1 MMQEQSVKGLMSEGN
16 IWKQLFFFSVPLV
29 LGNIFQQLYNA
40 VDSIIVGNFVGRQ
53 ALAAVTS
60 SSPVINMLI
69 SFFMGLSIG
78 AGVVISRYFG
88 ANNKQGVSD
97 SVHTSMAVILVS
109 GIVMTF
115 IGIWLTP
122 SILQWV
128 GVPTDVMN
136 DSILYLKI
144 YFYGIVGVMVY
155 NMGSGVLRAL
165 GDSKTPLYFL
175 IFSSF
180 VNIAL
185 DYAFVVYLHMG
196 ISGVAWATLISQC
209 LSAVLVCLLMMKGN
223 EHYQL
228 QLHKLKIHRS
238 ILKEVI
244 RVGLP
249 SGVQNAIVSFSNVI
263 VQSNINAFGSV
274 AMAGCG
280 AYTKIDGF
288 AILPVTSYSMA
299 ITTFTGQ
306 NIGAGRFDR
315 VRKGTKVCLV
325 LSLSTTF
332 LISILLFVLGDL
344 VLSIFSNDPDVIA
357 YGHTM
362 LSLLVPG
369 YFLLAISH
377 TISGVLR
384 GANKAASAML
394 IIISCWCGLR
404 MAWILT
410 TVPIFHNIQVV
421 LLGWPISW
429 LVSTIIFLVY
439 YRYAHWLPRDTK
451 GAQ

>member
-1 MMQEQSVKGLMSEGN
+1 MQERSTKGLMSEGN
-16 IWKQLFFFSVPLV
+16 IWKQLLFFSIPLV

-88 ANNKQGVSD
+88 ANDREGLSR
-97 SVHTSMAVILVS
+97 SIHTSMALILIA

-115 IGIWLTP
+115 VGIFLTP
-122 SILQWV
+122 YILQWV
-128 GVPTDVMN
+128 GVPQDVMEN
-136 DSILYLKI
+136 SIIYLKI

-175 IFSSF
+175 IFSSL
-180 VNIAL
+180 VNIVL
-185 DYAFVVYLHMG
+185 DYAFVVYLHMT

-209 LSAVLVCLLMMKGN
+209 LSAFLVCLLMMKGN

-228 QLHKLKIHRS
+228 KLNQLKIQPS
-238 ILKEVI
+238 IFSEVI

-249 SGVQNAIVSFSNVI
+249 SGIQNAIVSFSNVI

-288 AILPVTSYSMA
+288 AILPVMSYSMA

-315 VRKGTKVCLV
+315 VRQGTKVCLI
-325 LSLSTTF
+325 LSLITTF
-332 LISILLFVLGDL
+332 FISLLLFLFGDFA
-344 VLSIFSNDPDVIA
+344 LSIFSNDADVIE
-357 YGHTM
+357 YGHIM
-362 LSLLVPG
+362 LRLVVPG

-377 TISGVLR
+377 AISGVLR

-394 IIISCWCGLR
+394 IVISCWCGLR
-404 MAWILT
+404 MAWILIS
-410 TVPIFHNIQVV
+410 VPIFHSIHVV

-429 LVSTIIFLVY
+429 LVSTLIFIFY
-439 YRYAHWLPRDTK
+439 YRHGHWLPKEVT
-451 GAQ
+451 GAPN

>member
-1 MMQEQSVKGLMSEGN
+1 MKETSGN
-16 IWKQLFFFSVPLV
+16 SYYFSQYRLCWEIFFNSYTMLST
-29 LGNIFQQLYNA
+29 L
-40 VDSIIVGNFVGRQ
+40 IIVGNFVGRQ

-88 ANNKQGVSD
+88 AHDKDGLAKSI
-97 SVHTSMAVILVS
+97 HTSMALIILA

-115 IGIWLTP
+115 VGIWLTP
-122 SILQWV
+122 YILQWV
-128 GVPTDVMN
+128 GVPQDVMAN
-136 DSILYLKI
+136 SIVYLRI

-175 IFSSF
+175 IFSS
-180 VNIAL
+180 VINIVL
-185 DYAFVVYLHMG
+185 DYAFVVYLHMA

-223 EHYQL
+223 AHYQL
-228 QLHKLKIHRS
+228 KLKELKIQPS
-238 ILKEVI
+238 ILSEVI

-263 VQSNINAFGSV
+263 VQSNINAFGSI

-288 AILPVTSYSMA
+288 AILPVMSYSMA

-315 VRKGTKVCLV
+315 VKEGTKVCLI
-325 LSLSTTF
+325 LSLATTF
-332 LISILLFVLGDL
+332 VISIALFLFGDL
-344 VLSIFSNDPDVIA
+344 ALSIFSSDPDVIA
-357 YGHTM
+357 YGHIM
-362 LSLLVPG
+362 LRLVVPG
-369 YFLLAISH
+369 YFMLAISH
-377 TISGVLR
+377 AISGVLR
-384 GANKAASAML
+384 GANKAATAML
-394 IIISCWCGLR
+394 IVISCWCGLR
-404 MAWILT
+404 MAWILLS
-410 TVPIFHNIQVV
+410 VPVFHSIHVV

-429 LVSTIIFLVY
+429 VVSTIIFLFY
-439 YRYAHWLPRDTK
+439 YRYAHWLPKETK

>member
-1 MMQEQSVKGLMSEGN
+1 MSEQSVKGLMSEGN
-16 IWKQLFFFSVPLV
+16 IWKQLLFFSIPLV

-40 VDSIIVGNFVGRQ
+40 VDSIIVGNFVGSQ

-78 AGVVISRYFG
+78 AGVVMSRYFG
-88 ANNKQGVSD
+88 ANDRQGVSD
-97 SVHTSMAVILVS
+97 SIHTSMAIIILA
-109 GIVMTF
+109 GIAMTF
-115 IGIWLTP
+115 IGVLLTP
-122 SILQWV
+122 YILQWV
-128 GVPTDVMN
+128 GVPQDVMS
-136 DSILYLKI
+136 DSIVYLKI
-144 YFYGIVGVMVY
+144 YFYGIVGVMIY

-175 IFSSF
+175 IFSSA
-180 VNIAL
+180 VNIVL

-196 ISGVAWATLISQC
+196 VSGVAWATLISQC
-209 LSAVLVCLLMMKGN
+209 LSALLVCLLMMKGN
-223 EHYQL
+223 TSYQL
-228 QLHKLKIHRS
+228 RLRQLKIYPS
-238 ILKEVI
+238 ILSEVI

-263 VQSNINAFGSV
+263 VQSNINAFGST

-315 VRKGTKVCLV
+315 VRQGTKVCLT
-325 LSLSTTF
+325 LSLITTL
-332 LISILLFVLGDL
+332 LISLLLFLFGDTA
-344 VLSIFSNDPDVIA
+344 LSIFTSDPAVIS
-357 YGHTM
+357 YGHIM
-362 LSLLVPG
+362 LTLLVPG

-377 TISGVLR
+377 AISGVLR
-384 GANKAASAML
+384 GANRAATAM
-394 IIISCWCGLR
+394 IIVISCWCGLR

-410 TVPIFHNIQVV
+410 SVPIFHSIHVV

-429 LVSTIIFLVY
+429 LVSTIIFILY
-439 YRYAHWLPRDTK
+439 YRRGHWLPTETR